1 MTPDDSRAVAPD
13 MTPDDS
19 AAGAPDA
26 ALDGSGV
33 GAPHMTPEELRLWGA
48 RFLDWVAGYHE
59 RIESFPVLSRVRPGE
74 VAAGL
79 PDSAPAEPEGFDG
92 VLEDL
97 ERVIVPGLTHWQAP
111 GFFAYFP
118 TPATGPAILGD
129 LLSSGLGVQGMLWAS
144 SPACT
149 ELETLVLDW
158 LVELCGLPRRFR
170 SDGAGGGVIQD
181 SASSSALCAL
191 VAARERALRSA
202 TGATLADLV
211 VYTSEHAHSSIYKS
225 ARIAGFGADRI
236 RYVAGDAAYAMSPE
250 ALQQA
255 VAADRAAGL
264 VPCAVAA
271 TAGTTSSLAFD
282 PVARLAAVAA
292 AEGMWTHVD
301 GALAGAAAVC
311 PEFRFVNRGL
321 GVVDS
326 YCFNPHKWLL
336 TNLDCTAMW
345 VADRKSLTDALSVT
359 PEYLRNPHS
368 DEGTVIDYRDWQ
380 VPLGRRFRSLKLWL
394 VLRWYGAAGLQ
405 SHIRSGV
412 DWAQRFAGWVR
423 EHPDFALAAPAPL
436 SLVCF
441 RHRAGDE
448 ANRRILAE
456 LNDSGRFYLTH
467 TVLDGRYTLR
477 LSVGAVATRLHH
489 VEAAWKAIT
498 EAAARI

>member
-1 MTPDDSRAVAPD
+1 VPA
-13 MTPDDS
+13 
-19 AAGAPDA
+19 
-26 ALDGSGV
+26 
-33 GAPHMTPEELRLWGA
+33 APHMTPEELRLWGE
-48 RFLDWVAGYHE
+48 RFLEWVAGYHE
-59 RIESFPVLSRVRPGE
+59 RIESYPVLSRVRPGE

-79 PDSAPAEPEGFDG
+79 PQSPPAEPEGFDT

-97 ERVIVPGLTHWQAP
+97 DQVVVPGLTHWQAP
-111 GFFAYFP
+111 GFFAFFP

-149 ELETLVLDW
+149 ELETRVMDW

-170 SDGAGGGVIQD
+170 SEGAGGGVIQD

-191 VAARERALRSA
+191 VAARERALA
-202 TGATLADLV
+202 AAGGASLADLV
-211 VYTSEHAHSSIYKS
+211 IYTSEHAHSSIYKS

-236 RYVAGDAAYAMSPE
+236 RFVGGDAAYAMSVE
-250 ALQQA
+250 ALADA
-255 VAADRAAGL
+255 VGADRAAGL
-264 VPCAVAA
+264 VPCAVVA

-282 PVARLAAVAA
+282 PVARLAALARD
-292 AEGMWTHVD
+292 EGMWIHVD

-321 GVVDS
+321 GAVDS

-345 VADRKSLTDALSVT
+345 VADRKALTDALSVT
-359 PEYLRNPHS
+359 PEYLRNPAT
-368 DEGTVIDYRDWQ
+368 EQGTVIDYRDWQ

-394 VLRWYGAAGLQ
+394 VLRWYGATGLQ
-405 SHIRSGV
+405 AHIRSGV
-412 DWAQRFAGWVR
+412 SWAQRFAGWVS
-423 EHPDFALAAPAPL
+423 EHPDFDLAAPAPL
-436 SLVCF
+436 NLVCF

-456 LNDSGRFYLTH
+456 LNDSGSFYLTH
-467 TVLDGRYTLR
+467 TVLDGHYTLR
-477 LSVGAVATRLHH
+477 LSVGTVATRAHH
-489 VEAAWKAIT
+489 VEAAWEAIA
-498 EAAARI
+498 EAAAKL

>member
-1 MTPDDSRAVAPD
+1 MSPAGDSSTDPRSPGD
-13 MTPDDS
+13 P
-19 AAGAPDA
+19 PP
-26 ALDGSGV
+26 
-33 GAPHMTPEELRLWGA
+33 APHMTPEELRLWGG

-59 RIESFPVLSRVRPGE
+59 RIESFPVLSRVEPGE

-79 PDSAPAEPEGFDG
+79 PESPPGEPEGFDA

-97 ERVIVPGLTHWQAP
+97 DRVIVPGLTHWQAP
-111 GFFAYFP
+111 GFFAFFP
-118 TPATGPAILGD
+118 SPATGPAILGD

-149 ELETLVLDW
+149 ELETRVMDW
-158 LVELCGLPRRFR
+158 LVDLCGLPRRFR
-170 SDGAGGGVIQD
+170 SDSSGGGVIQD

-191 VAARERALRSA
+191 VAARERALVRA
-202 TGATLADLV
+202 ADATLADLV

-236 RYVAGDAAYAMSPE
+236 RCVGGDATYAMSPE
-250 ALQQA
+250 ALQSA
-255 VAADRAAGL
+255 VDADRGAGL
-264 VPCAVAA
+264 VPCAVSA

-282 PVARLAAVAA
+282 PVARLAAIAG

-321 GVVDS
+321 GAVDS

-345 VADRKSLTDALSVT
+345 VADRDSLTSALGVM
-359 PEYLRNPHS
+359 PEYLRNP
-368 DEGTVIDYRDWQ
+368 ETEKGTVIDYRDWQ

-394 VLRWYGAAGLQ
+394 VLRWYGAEGLQ
-405 SHIRSGV
+405 AHIRSGV
-412 DWAQRFAGWVR
+412 AWAQRFAGWVSD
-423 EHPDFALAAPAPL
+423 HPDFSLAAPAPL

-448 ANRRILAE
+448 ANRRILAA
-456 LNDSGRFYLTH
+456 LNDSGHFYLTH
-467 TVLDGRYTLR
+467 TILDGRFTLR
-477 LSVGAVATRLHH
+477 LSVGTASTRAHH

-498 EAAARI
+498 EAAARL

>member
-1 MTPDDSRAVAPD
+1 M
-13 MTPDDS
+13 
-19 AAGAPDA
+19 
-26 ALDGSGV
+26 
-33 GAPHMTPEELRLWGA
+33 APHMTPEELRLWGE
-48 RFLDWVAGYHE
+48 RFLEWVAGYHE
-59 RIESFPVLSRVRPGE
+59 RLESFPVLSRVRPGE

-79 PDSAPAEPEGFDG
+79 PQSAPAEPEGFDT
-92 VLEDL
+92 VLDDL
-97 ERVIVPGLTHWQAP
+97 DRVIVPGLTHWQAP

-129 LLSSGLGVQGMLWAS
+129 LLSSGMGVQGMLWAS

-149 ELETLVLDW
+149 ELETRVMDW

-191 VAARERALRSA
+191 VAAREKALAPGSA
-202 TGATLADLV
+202 ARGASLADLV

-236 RYVAGDAAYAMSPE
+236 RYVGCDANHAMSPE
-250 ALQQA
+250 ALEAA

-282 PVARLAAVAA
+282 PTARLAAVAA

-321 GVVDS
+321 DAVDS

-345 VADRKSLTDALSVT
+345 VADRKALTDALGVT

-405 SHIRSGV
+405 AHIRSGV
-412 DWAQRFAGWVR
+412 AWAQRFAGWVSQ
-423 EHPDFALAAPAPL
+423 HPDFALAAPAPL

-441 RHRAGDE
+441 RHRGGDE
-448 ANRRILAE
+448 ANRCILAE

-467 TVLDGRYTLR
+467 TVLDGQYTLR
-477 LSVGAVATRLHH
+477 LSVGTVATRFGH
-489 VEAAWKAIT
+489 VEAAWDAI
-498 EAAARI
+498 EAAAARL

>member
-1 MTPDDSRAVAPD
+1 MDFVDDHGDRRPLDDPAP
-13 MTPDDS
+13 
-19 AAGAPDA
+19 
-26 ALDGSGV
+26 V
-33 GAPHMTPEELRLWGA
+33 APHMTPEELRLWGE
-48 RFLDWVAGYHE
+48 RFLDWVARYHE
-59 RIESFPVLSRVRPGE
+59 QIESYPVLSQVSPGE

-79 PDSAPAEPEGFDG
+79 PASPPAEPEGFDA
-92 VLEDL
+92 VLDDL
-97 ERVIVPGLTHWQAP
+97 DRVIVPGLTHWQAP
-111 GFFAYFP
+111 GFFAFFP
-118 TPATGPAILGD
+118 SPATGPAILGD

-149 ELETLVLDW
+149 ELETLVMDW
-158 LVELCGLPRRFR
+158 LVELCGLPGRFR

-191 VAARERALRSA
+191 VAARERALGSA
-202 TGATLADLV
+202 AGATLADLV

-225 ARIAGFGADRI
+225 ARIAGFGADRV
-236 RYVAGDAAYAMSPE
+236 RYVGSDDTYAMSPE
-250 ALQQA
+250 ALQSA
-255 VAADRAAGL
+255 VAADRATGL

-282 PVARLAAVAA
+282 PVARLAAIAG

-321 GVVDS
+321 GAVDS

-345 VADRKSLTDALSVT
+345 VADRKVLTDALSVT
-359 PEYLRNPHS
+359 PEYLRNPES
-368 DEGTVIDYRDWQ
+368 DRGTVIDYRDWQ

-405 SHIRSGV
+405 AHIRSGV
-412 DWAQRFAGWVR
+412 SWAQQFAGWVS

-441 RHRAGDE
+441 RHRGGDE
-448 ANRRILAE
+448 ANRRILAD

-467 TVLDGRYTLR
+467 TVLDGQYTLR
-477 LSVGAVATRLHH
+477 LSVGTVSTRFHH
-489 VEAAWKAIT
+489 VEAAWEAVT
-498 EAAARI
+498 AAAARR